1 MSSVE
6 QPNRMFTEVAEGN
19 YLLESSETHTFPV
32 SITKDMPFIFKI
44 IHNVNRPDFTPRFW
58 ISNRPRSLSVSW
70 GGRPDHLSIKNSF
83 YTIRIVASSDK
94 KLYSDLYTFLVA
106 EGLWYINVQNLENFR
121 NGYQISF
128 PTT

>member
-6 QPNRMFTEVAEGN
+6 QPNKIFTEFNEGN

-32 SITKDMPFIFKI
+32 TITNTQSLDFRI
-44 IHNVNRPDFTPRFW
+44 IHNVNRPDFTPRLW

-70 GGRPDHLSIKNSF
+70 GGRPDHINIKNTF
-83 YTIRIVASSDK
+83 YDIRIVASTDK
-94 KLYSDLYTFLVA
+94 KLYSKLYTFLVE

-128 PTT
+128 PIT